1 MNLIMCWCGKSN
13 VFCILF
19 SFFPFCSRQLEP
31 AKSKEHK
38 VQATGMSKAKKQSSK
53 STSTEVWRSVEV
65 YSYQSETV
73 TTSTTV
79 EEHYVSYQTAKP
91 TKRK

>member
-1 MNLIMCWCGKSN
+1 
-13 VFCILF
+13 
-19 SFFPFCSRQLEP
+19 
-31 AKSKEHK
+31 
-38 VQATGMSKAKKQSSK
+38 MSKAKKQSSK
-53 STSTEVWRSVEV
+53 STSAEVWRSVEV

-91 TKRK
+91 TKRKWKQKKRIQMKYESISLYLFTKCNEK